1 VGAPLVTD
9 LACVMHLH
17 TTHSDGTG
25 TVADVVHAGRRNS
38 LDVVLL
44 TDHDTLAGKADEG
57 WHDDVLLLV
66 GEEVSP
72 WRRDHTLVFGVDEVL
87 DYRDRA
93 IDEVVAE
100 APLAF
105 AAHPFSKVS
114 EVSRRFPVMPH
125 TRPFADSID
134 GIELWS
140 FVNDTAGQA
149 TSIREI
155 LRFVFS
161 PERALR
167 HPPIANMLEWD
178 RACARRR
185 VVAIGGLDAHQVGLR
200 VGRWVPLRLMSYARS
215 FRYLR
220 THVVAS
226 EPLSGSLEHDR
237 ALVYDALREGRC
249 YIAVDAIAP
258 AKGFAFWATDANGA
272 HDLPMGAER
281 AFEPGWTAHA
291 RLPRAAHIRLLRDG
305 ETVAEIDSD
314 EMHHPIERYGVHR
327 LEVTLGNRA
336 WIVSNPI
343 YFRDSQ
349 TYS

>member
-25 TVADVVHAGRRNS
+25 TVADVVRAGRRNS

-93 IDEVVAE
+93 IDEVVAD

-167 HPPIANMLEWD
+167 HPPVANMLELD

-249 YIAVDAIAP
+249 YIAVDAFAP
-258 AKGFAFWATDANGA
+258 ARGFAFWAGDGT
-272 HDLPMGAER
+272 LMMGGEAP
-281 AFEPGWTAHA
+281 FDGQTLHV
-291 RLPRAAHIRLLRDG
+291 RLPRPASLRLLRDG
-305 ETVAEIDSD
+305 APVATVDAAELDH
-314 EMHHPIERYGVHR
+314 EARAAGVYRVEAHLDGR
-327 LEVTLGNRA
+327 T

-343 YFRDSQ
+343 YLR
-349 TYS
+349 